1 MYTFHPDLE
10 NIGFVCQ
17 NEGLFFTASELQAK
31 WITSVFSGKMPLPS
45 REKML
50 KGVSQVRDLR
60 NSHSKAQY
68 VFGNHVELVD
78 KLAKEIGVMPDLEK
92 IKRDEPAVY
101 EKLWEN
107 LLTSSSFLLGTKQ
120 DSLARDL
127 LTRVDELTNYEYMFD
142 DNDESNYVS
151 ISLLAKKFATNPNY
165 TINMEIFKT

>member
-1 MYTFHPDLE
+1 MEIDT
-10 NIGFVCQ
+10 C
-17 NEGLFFTASELQAK
+17 T
-31 WITSVFSGKMPLPS
+31 
-45 REKML
+45 
-50 KGVSQVRDLR
+50 
-60 NSHSKAQY
+60 
-68 VFGNHVELVD
+68 
-78 KLAKEIGVMPDLEK
+78 EIGVMPDLEK

-142 DNDESNYVS
+142 DNHESNYVS

-165 TINMEIFKT
+165 TINMDIFKT